1 MIATRPH
8 PIDAPAEW
16 LGWQEM
22 LPGAPALGLWNLTRD
37 IPGHPR
43 GSTVS
48 SSTLLRAGYLLPAI
62 PDMEVAR

>member
-1 MIATRPH
+1 MSTRLH
-8 PIDAPAEW
+8 PIDAPAVW

-22 LPGAPALGLWNLTRD
+22 LPGAPALALWNLTRD

-48 SSTLLRAGYLLPAI
+48 SNTLLRLGFLLPAI
-62 PDMEVAR
+62 PEMEGAR